1 MLLSLLSSLILCQ
14 TAPAAVA
21 QPAVASAAPE
31 LILHSGRIATLA
43 RGEGFVEA
51 LAIQGGRVHTVG
63 GNAEVRA
70 LAGEGTRSLDL
81 GGRTVIPGL
90 NDSHLHAV
98 RGGRFYNLE
107 LRWDGVTSLARGLE
121 MIREQ
126 AQRTPP
132 GQWVRVVGGFS
143 PFQFAERRLPTIAE
157 LNAASPERP
166 VFVLFL
172 YSQGLLNA
180 AGVQAL
186 GLTPESTPPPGGQY
200 RFVDGG
206 AELLALPHPGILY
219 GTVGKLPSLSP
230 EDQLN
235 SSQHFFRELNRFGL
249 TSAVDAG
256 GGGHAFPEDYDAA
269 AQLAREGRVPLRLSL
284 YLFAQKEGR
293 ELADLTAWT
302 REQEL
307 GQSLALGLP
316 GGYEID
322 GAGENLVWAAGDF
335 ENFLAPRPD
344 LERRM
349 DQSLTA
355 VVGLLARE
363 RWPFRIHATYG
374 ESIERLLGLFEKVDA
389 EYAFNGLPWWIDH
402 AETIQPT
409 QIQRVQRLGGGI
421 AIQNRMAFA
430 GEYFLERYGAELA
443 AEAPPLRRLLDSGIP
458 LGAGT
463 DATRV
468 SSHNPWLCLHWLVTG
483 ETLGGTVLAAPH
495 NRLSRL
501 EALEL
506 YTLGSARVAVEE
518 RQKGALIPG
527 FYGDLAVLDRDY
539 FQCPTAEIRQIESLL
554 TVVGGRIVYAA
565 GPYGELCP
573 ELPAVSPAWSPVA
586 HYGGYQRASEASPPT
601 SGGQ

>member
-1 MLLSLLSSLILCQ
+1 MSLPLLLTLALCQ
-14 TAPAAVA
+14 QPTAETRGPGA
-21 QPAVASAAPE
+21 PSAAPE

-51 LAIQGGRVHTVG
+51 LAIRDGRVHTVG
-63 GNAEVRA
+63 SDAEVRA
-70 LAGEGTRSLDL
+70 LAGEGTRSIDLD
-81 GGRTVIPGL
+81 GRTVIPGL

-107 LRWDGVTSLARGLE
+107 LRWDGVPSLARGLE
-121 MIREQ
+121 LIREQ

-132 GQWVRVVGGFS
+132 GQWVRVIGGFS
-143 PFQFAERRLPTIAE
+143 PYQFAERRLPTIAE
-157 LNAASPERP
+157 LNAASPDRP

-172 YSQGLLNA
+172 YSQGLINA

-186 GLTPESTPPPGGQY
+186 GLGPDSVPPPGGQY

-206 AELLALPHPGILY
+206 AELLAVPHPGILY
-219 GTVGKLPSLSP
+219 GTVGKLPSLSA

-235 SSQHFFRELNRFGL
+235 SSLHFFRELNRFGL

-256 GGGHAFPEDYDAA
+256 GGGHAFPDDYGAA
-269 AQLAREGRVPLRLSL
+269 ARLASQGQIPLRLSL

-293 ELADLTAWT
+293 ELADLEAWT

-307 GQSLALGLP
+307 GQSLALDLP
-316 GGYEID
+316 SGYEID

-335 ENFLAPRPD
+335 ENFLAPRPE

-349 DQSLTA
+349 DQSLSA
-355 VVGLLARE
+355 VVGLLVRE

-374 ESIERLLGLFEKVDA
+374 ESIERLLGLFEAVDA
-389 EYAFNGLPWWIDH
+389 EQAFDGLPWWIDH
-402 AETIQPT
+402 AETIRPA

-421 AIQNRMAFA
+421 AIQDRMAFA
-430 GEYFLERYGAELA
+430 GEFFLERYGPELA

-483 ETLGGTVLAAPH
+483 ETLGGTVLAAEH

-506 YTLGSARVAVEE
+506 YTRGSARVAGEE
-518 RQKGALIPG
+518 RHKGALIPG

-539 FQCPTAEIRQIESLL
+539 FACPSADIRRIESLL

-565 GPYGELCP
+565 GPYAELCP
-573 ELPAVSPAWSPVA
+573 ELPPVSPAWSPVA
-586 HYGGYQRASEASPPT
+586 HYGGYQRSEP
-601 SGGQ
+601 